1 MAAVAPSRI
10 ANPATNPMAIDVAQN
25 IQDMRASKEYKG
37 IWNRLKKVAD
47 YFEGI
52 KGEYNAEYTA
62 GVPRAEHYSDE
73 DQAAFAGYVN
83 IFNTNLIRDEVLDGR
98 IQRCCSAVI
107 QARVQQLQAAIIPTH
122 VLSNGQDA
130 YDARTWS
137 EIGGNLRQALNDEA
151 PPSCCV
157 IL

>member
-25 IQDMRASKEYKG
+25 IQDVRASKEYKD
-37 IWNRLKKVAD
+37 IWNRLKKVAE
-47 YFEGI
+47 FFAGI
-52 KGEYNAEYTA
+52 KGEYNKDYIA
-62 GVPRAEHYSDE
+62 GVPGALRYTYE

-83 IFNTNLIRDEVLDGR
+83 IFCNHLVRNEKLDSK
-98 IQRCCSAVI
+98 IQQYCSAVI
-107 QARVQQLQAAIIPTH
+107 RTRVQELDEALALT
-122 VLSNGQDA
+122 NDGKA
-130 YDARTWS
+130 EYDARRWS
-137 EIGGNLRQALNDEA
+137 QIGDNLLRALNDEA